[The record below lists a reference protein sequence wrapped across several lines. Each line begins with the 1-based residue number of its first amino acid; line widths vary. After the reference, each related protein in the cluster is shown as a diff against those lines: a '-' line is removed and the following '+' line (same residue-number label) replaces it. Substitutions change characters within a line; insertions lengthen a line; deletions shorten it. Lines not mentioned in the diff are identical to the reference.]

1 MIGILGLSPLTSP
14 HNKRP
19 LIKCQSTSFP
29 QFLHIYRPL
38 SAVFADWPNV
48 PSRRMF
54 TLLGGVQRSFVPRFG
69 ALFMS
74 LPGRC
79 RTLPSMVSLVS
90 LVAKPK
96 LCNFDLVSATTLF
109 PSICSCRINASE
121 IMPTAPFRWE
131 TAMEPKNSA
140 PFWSSGITL
149 RRSCARKSCRQRRSS
164 SRSTKHK
171 LEPSLPSN
179 SLTSMKLDNNEVFS
193 TQFFKASLPA
203 TVCCTCLTWPADAD
217 AGRLVKP
224 VPLAGR
230 GVRGF
235 RVKSRR
241 VSMESTNA
249 VCKAQDGSINPSSM
263 NPIITRAAEFA
274 SFIDLHPILRNSLH
288 CFATAFLKFWQL
300 PGELMERLVASPET
314 NSCNA
319 SKLAEFRISSK
330 CFRVIGWITGV
341 TEITGWITEASVPNN
356 RGFSSSRP
364 NSKVKSLRQYGHSRL
379 RKRWRQCRH
388 KGWPQGVRRRVPCK
402 QTQHSS
408 RGTLSKVW
416 VWSTALRGRWVRMCH
431 AMHYPT

>member
-1 MIGILGLSPLTSP
+1 MFGTVTP
-14 HNKRP
+14 HISSQQKR
-19 LIKCQSTSFP
+19 IKCQSTSFP

-54 TLLGGVQRSFVPRFG
+54 TLLGGVQRSCVPRFG

-79 RTLPSMVSLVS
+79 QRTFPSVAS

-96 LCNFDLVSATTLF
+96 LCNFDLVSATTPF
-109 PSICSCRINASE
+109 PSICSWRINASE
-121 IMPTAPFRWE
+121 IMWTAPSRWQ
-131 TAMEPKNSA
+131 TAMEAKNSA

-149 RRSCARKSCRQRRSS
+149 RRSCAFKSCRQRRSS

-171 LEPSLPSN
+171 LEPTSRPSN

-193 TQFFKASLPA
+193 TQFFKASLPSTA
-203 TVCCTCLTWPADAD
+203 CCTCLTWLADAD
-217 AGRLVKP
+217 AGRLVKA
-224 VPLAGR
+224 PLAGR

-241 VSMESTNA
+241 VSMESTKA

-288 CFATAFLKFWQL
+288 CFATVFLKFWQL
-300 PGELMERLVASPET
+300 PGELIASLGASPET
-314 NSCNA
+314 NSCKA
-319 SKLAEFRISSK
+319 SKLAEFRISSN
-330 CFRVIGWITGV
+330 CFRVIGVRGTV
-341 TEITGWITEASVPNN
+341 TAITGWINASAPKH
-356 RGFSSSRP
+356 FSSSRP
-364 NSKVKSLRQYGHSRL
+364 NSKVKSLRQYGHSRR

-431 AMHYPT
+431 VMHYPT